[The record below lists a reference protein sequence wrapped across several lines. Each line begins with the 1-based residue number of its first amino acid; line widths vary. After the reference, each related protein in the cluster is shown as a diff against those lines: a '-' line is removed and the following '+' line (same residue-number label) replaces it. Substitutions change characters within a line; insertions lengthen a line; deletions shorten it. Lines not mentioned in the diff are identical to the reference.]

1 MVVVVVVVV
10 VVAEA
15 EEEVVSGVVKGG
27 EVRGGKVISLCVVGG
42 KVEPEKWVDS
52 VSCPGVVVAA
62 CVEVAIVE
70 AVAGCI
76 GAEVG
81 AAWVVMVIVEVGL
94 VAEAS
99 VVGFGASVL
108 E

>member
-1 MVVVVVVVV
+1 MVF
-10 VVAEA
+10 VVAAVVA
-15 EEEVVSGVVKGG
+15 EEEVVSGVVKDG
-27 EVRGGKVISLCVVGG
+27 EVWGDKVISLCVIGG

-62 CVEVAIVE
+62 CVEVAVVE
-70 AVAGCI
+70 VVAGCI

-81 AAWVVMVIVEVGL
+81 AAWVVTVIVEVGL
-94 VAEAS
+94 VVEAS
-99 VVGFGASVL
+99 VAGFGASVL